1 MWQQDETGRIKTPFE
16 PLILAAT
23 LAMIPVLIIER
34 DANSDVWQNFAQVA
48 NWLIWAV
55 FALDLIVARRR
66 WAALRAHRLDA
77 AIVVVTTRS
86 TAHCS
91 RRSGSLG
98 AVVTRRYVSRIAPR
112 ARPLCQRASS

>member
-16 PLILAAT
+16 PPILATT

-34 DANSDVWQNFAQVA
+34 DANSDIWQTFAQVA

-55 FALDLIVARRR
+55 FALDLIVGRRR

-77 AIVVVTTRS
+77 AIVLVTIPLYGTLLS
-86 TAHCS
+86 
-91 RRSGSLG
+91 SLG
-98 AVVTRRYVSRIAPR
+98 SSGAAASYQHRTRTPR
-112 ARPLCQRASS
+112 APL